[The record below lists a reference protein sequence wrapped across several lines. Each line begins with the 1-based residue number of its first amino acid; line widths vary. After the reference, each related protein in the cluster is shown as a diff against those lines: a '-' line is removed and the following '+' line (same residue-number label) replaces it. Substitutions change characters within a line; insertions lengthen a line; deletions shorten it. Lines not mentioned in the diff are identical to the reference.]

1 MSVQTSHSI
10 PSALLTGTDATQ
22 QKITDAAR
30 RVFAEKGYERTS
42 TDAVAAAAP
51 VSKRTL
57 YNHFESKEAL
67 FQAVIMSSWSWLLSP
82 SATKLLEVTPETYED
97 AYIALMSYGVA
108 VEAHWAKPGV
118 VEMIRLVIAE
128 AHRFPEIAQAFLRHG
143 KEPAVNRLAAF
154 LDRVHATGIAE
165 IRESKINAWQ
175 FHGMLKETMFLP
187 NALGITLPFSSETLI
202 RTAVES
208 TLGMR
213 RLR

>member
-1 MSVQTSHSI
+1 MNVRPDPSI
-10 PSALLTGTDATQ
+10 AAAPLAGSDATRR
-22 QKITDAAR
+22 KITEAAR
-30 RVFAEKGYERTS
+30 RVFADRGYERTS

-82 SATKLLEVTPETYED
+82 SAAKLLDVTPETYED
-97 AYIALMSYGVA
+97 AYMALISYGMA

-118 VEMIRLVIAE
+118 VELIRLVIAE

-154 LDRVHATGIAE
+154 LERVHKAGLAE
-165 IRESKINAWQ
+165 IREPVINAWQ
-175 FHGMLKETMFLP
+175 FHGMLKETIFLP
-187 NALGITLPFSSETLI
+187 NALGITLAFTSKTLI
-202 RTAVES
+202 EAAVES
-208 TLGMR
+208 TLGSR